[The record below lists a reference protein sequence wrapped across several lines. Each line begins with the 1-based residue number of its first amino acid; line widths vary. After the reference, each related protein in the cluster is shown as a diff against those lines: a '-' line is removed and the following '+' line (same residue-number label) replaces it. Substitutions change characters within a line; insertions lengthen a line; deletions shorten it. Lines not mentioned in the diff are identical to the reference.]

1 MQIKQHMYKVIESLR
16 NDKDYQYFSLEDVDE
31 EGQETH
37 IFINKEVAVC
47 IDVFLD
53 TGSVSVETIEPVKRK
68 RELNEDIK
76 LLEEELKHLGIIK
89 ETRPKARWYR
99 LVKKYDLL
107 FDTYTDYPNINAL
120 VEYLIN
126 P

>member
-1 MQIKQHMYKVIESLR
+1 MYKVIESLR

-47 IDVFLD
+47 IDLCLD
-53 TGSVSVETIEPVKRK
+53 TGSVSMETIEPVKRK
-68 RELNEDIK
+68 RELDADTR
-76 LLEEELKHLGIIK
+76 LLEEELKHLGMIK
-89 ETRPKARWYR
+89 ETRPKSRWYH